1 MIIRKGTKKNPKD
14 NQQIDRDDDIGQML
28 LWSMKEPY
36 EEYEKEL
43 NENPETKDLKP
54 SDELFDKI
62 VNSLKEQNE
71 WEKSGESDTFN
82 VYNMLSE
89 EDREALELGK
99 KIKKI
104 NKRTIIMK
112 RVAIVACVVL
122 CVFGVSMTSTANRQ
136 YVVSVW
142 NSIMGNSKLR
152 IKIDVEEEEE
162 RADGIN
168 QDLEEEALIKI
179 REELGI
185 QPIRLSYRPAGMK
198 FSSYR
203 IQKEDKKAILF
214 YEYQDVVFS
223 VYMQIRDSRSKYVQ
237 EFDGT
242 VVDEIS
248 TRISNQEVK
257 IWKIDDQEE
266 NYAAQLEGTD
276 AVYIV
281 RGYIDQKEFTKIVEN
296 IIWL

>member
-1 MIIRKGTKKNPKD
+1 MIIRKGTKKNQKD

-54 SDELFDKI
+54 SDELFGKI

-142 NSIMGNSKLR
+142 NSIVGNSQLR
-152 IKIDVEEEEE
+152 IKINVEDDEN
-162 RADGIN
+162 G
-168 QDLEEEALIKI
+168 EAGDTSIENAMNAI

-185 QPIRLSYRPAGMK
+185 QQIRLLYRPDTMN
-198 FSSYR
+198 FSGYR
-203 IQKEDKKAILF
+203 IEKEDRRAILF
-214 YEYQDVVFS
+214 YEYQDTAFTVT
-223 VYMQIRDSRSKYVQ
+223 MWAKDSKSKYIQ
-237 EFDGT
+237 QFDGI
-242 VVDEIS
+242 VVAEVLLQVSDEK
-248 TRISNQEVK
+248 VK
-257 IWKIDDQEE
+257 IWKIEDIEE
-266 NYAAQLEGTD
+266 NYAAQIEGKD
-276 AVYIV
+276 AYYII
-281 RGYIDQKEFTKIVEN
+281 RGHINQEEFIEIIEN
-296 IIWL
+296 IVFYS

>member
-1 MIIRKGTKKNPKD
+1 MIIRKGTKKNQKD

-122 CVFGVSMTSTANRQ
+122 CVFGVSMTSGANRQ

-142 NSIMGNSKLR
+142 NSIVGNSQLR
-152 IKIDVEEEEE
+152 IKINVEDETDESI
-162 RADGIN
+162 RNISLD
-168 QDLEEEALIKI
+168 EAMNKI
-179 REELGI
+179 REQLGI
-185 QPIRLSYRPAGMK
+185 EPIEMAYQPTNME
-198 FSSYR
+198 FTNYR
-203 IQKEDKKAILF
+203 IEKEDNKAILF
-214 YEYQDVVFS
+214 YDYKNTVFAI
-223 VYMQIRDSRSKYVQ
+223 YMQKKDSKSKYVQ
-237 EFDGT
+237 EFDGV

-248 TRISNQEVK
+248 TRLSDKKIK
-257 IWKIDDQEE
+257 IWKIVDTDE
-266 NYAAQLEGTD
+266 NYAAQLDGSD
-276 AVYIV
+276 AYYII
-281 RGYIDQKEFTKIVEN
+281 RGNIEQEELVKIIEN
-296 IIWL
+296 LTFFS

>member
-1 MIIRKGTKKNPKD
+1 MIIRKGTKKNQKD

-142 NSIMGNSKLR
+142 NSIVGNSQLR
-152 IKIDVEEEEE
+152 IKINVEDDENGEAEQISEEY
-162 RADGIN
+162 ALN
-168 QDLEEEALIKI
+168 QI
-179 REELGI
+179 RQQLGVQPIELGYK
-185 QPIRLSYRPAGMK
+185 PTGMK
-198 FSSYR
+198 FSNYR
-203 IQKEDKKAILF
+203 IEKEDKKAILF
-214 YEYQDVVFS
+214 YEYEDVMFTI
-223 VYMQIRDSRSKYVQ
+223 YIQQKDNKSKYNQ
-237 EFDGT
+237 EFDGI
-242 VVDEIS
+242 VIDEIS
-248 TRISNQEVK
+248 SLVSDEKIK
-257 IWKIDDQEE
+257 IWKINDIEE
-266 NYAAQLEGTD
+266 SYAAQFEGENEY
-276 AVYIV
+276 YIIQ
-281 RGYIDQKEFTKIVEN
+281 GYIDQEKFIEIIKN
-296 IIWL
+296 IYFFV

>member
-1 MIIRKGTKKNPKD
+1 MIIRKGTKKNQKD

-122 CVFGVSMTSTANRQ
+122 CVFGVSMTSGANRK

-142 NSIMGNSKLR
+142 NGLVGNSQLR
-152 IKIDVEEEEE
+152 IEVNMEDEQNGEVGQASVEEAME
-162 RADGIN
+162 
-168 QDLEEEALIKI
+168 QI
-179 REELGI
+179 RDELGI
-185 QPIRLSYRPAGMK
+185 HPIELGYKPKGME
-198 FSSYR
+198 FSDYR
-203 IQKEDKKAILF
+203 IEKAEKKAILF
-214 YEYQDVVFS
+214 YKYNEVIFTI
-223 VYMQIRDSRSKYVQ
+223 YMQKKDSNGKYVQ
-237 EFDGT
+237 EFDGI
-242 VVDEIS
+242 VVDEIPS
-248 TRISNQEVK
+248 QISSDEIK
-257 IWKIDDQEE
+257 IWKISDKEE
-266 NYAAQLEGTD
+266 NYAAQFERLND
-276 AVYIV
+276 SYII
-281 RGYIDQKEFTKIVEN
+281 RGYITEKEFVKIIEN
-296 IIWL
+296 IRFSS